1 MFVQIALGSVLIFVS
16 ILIGSLGALVME
28 VALARWDRWLMR
40 EPHRIKLVLVVAV
53 VSLWVLGVVTL
64 GVWIWALALNALGVF
79 TTLEEAVYFALVSFT
94 TLGFGD
100 VLLPVEWRILGAMAA
115 ANGLLS
121 FGLLTAFLVEALR
134 HVRLGQVETRRR
146 GG

>member
-53 VSLWVLGVVTL
+53 VSLWVLGVVSL

-79 TTLEEAVYFALVSFT
+79 TTLEEAVYFALVSFP

-100 VLLPVEWRILGAMAA
+100 VLLPVEWRILDAMAA

>member
-53 VSLWVLGVVTL
+53 VSLWVLGVVSL